1 MCKRNKLVSSEVTN
15 RDDYHSEELSSE
27 KDISEEII
35 VEDNCSEHSNR
46 DVRNVGSKD
55 SSLEDYFSQDK
66 GQRTPF

>member
-1 MCKRNKLVSSEVTN
+1 MSSEVTN

-46 DVRNVGSKD
+46 DVRNVGSKND
-55 SSLEDYFSQDK
+55 SLEDYFSQDK
-66 GQRTPF
+66 GQRTPFQKNEL

>member
-1 MCKRNKLVSSEVTN
+1 MSSEVTN

-35 VEDNCSEHSNR
+35 VEDNCSKHSNR

-55 SSLEDYFSQDK
+55 NSLEDYFSQDK
-66 GQRTPF
+66 GQRTPFQTKEL